1 MKWILAGG
9 VLAIGLPS
17 YTLVSS
23 LQSNPELR
31 EQVQLNYPEFYQA
44 IDGIAPGWLE
54 VVTYASIRASQSDW
68 LDAHEL
74 PWGEGYDENIPNVV
88 ATIITKRGSRY
99 TGVELTPTDSGKS
112 IIEKIIP
119 LGAQIDDEVI
129 DVKFEDAN
137 NSSFGRL
144 DVEAMTGLT
153 DNMSQDQLKETLDF
167 LSKAKAECEV
177 QGATWM
183 GKGTVGQIKAQE
195 MAKKAGVFEAEIQR
209 IKSLLK

>member
-1 MKWILAGG
+1 MRATMGRLAQHRARARMWNAQSLRQPGARGMNRRWFGQQAEKSEKDGGVSMKWILAGG

-74 PWGEGYDENIPNVV
+74 PWG
-88 ATIITKRGSRY
+88 
-99 TGVELTPTDSGKS
+99 
-112 IIEKIIP
+112 
-119 LGAQIDDEVI
+119 
-129 DVKFEDAN
+129 
-137 NSSFGRL
+137 
-144 DVEAMTGLT
+144 
-153 DNMSQDQLKETLDF
+153 
-167 LSKAKAECEV
+167 
-177 QGATWM
+177 
-183 GKGTVGQIKAQE
+183 
-195 MAKKAGVFEAEIQR
+195 R
-209 IKSLLK
+209 IR